1 VGVHFSHE
9 TVHEGEAKMIKIKL
23 LAALAAGALALPAM
37 AQSGELTPKETAKLE
52 VGQDT
57 VAPKAAKAKS
67 DGKVTKKKERK
78 KVAKNQD
85 KQGAK
90 ITKQKRDKPVTTP
103 AR

>member
-1 VGVHFSHE
+1 
-9 TVHEGEAKMIKIKL
+9 MIKIKL

-57 VAPKAAKAKS
+57 VAPRQAKAKS

-78 KVAKNQD
+78 KVAKTQD

-90 ITKQKRDKPVTTP
+90 VTKQKGDKPVTTP

>member
-1 VGVHFSHE
+1 
-9 TVHEGEAKMIKIKL
+9 MIKIKL

-57 VAPKAAKAKS
+57 VAPRTAKAKP

-78 KVAKNQD
+78 KKSS
-85 KQGAK
+85 
-90 ITKQKRDKPVTTP
+90 KQKREKPVPMP

>member
-1 VGVHFSHE
+1 VGVHFPHE

-57 VAPKAAKAKS
+57 AAPRQAKAKS

-78 KVAKNQD
+78 KAAK
-85 KQGAK
+85 KSA
-90 ITKQKRDKPVTTP
+90 TTP

>member
-1 VGVHFSHE
+1 
-9 TVHEGEAKMIKIKL
+9 MIKIKL

-37 AQSGELTPKETAKLE
+37 AQSGELTPKETARLE

-57 VAPKAAKAKS
+57 VSPRTAKAKP

-78 KVAKNQD
+78 KVAK
-85 KQGAK
+85 
-90 ITKQKRDKPVTTP
+90 KPVTTP

>member
-1 VGVHFSHE
+1 
-9 TVHEGEAKMIKIKL
+9 MIKIKL

-37 AQSGELTPKETAKLE
+37 AQSGELTPKETARLE

-67 DGKVTKKKERK
+67 GDKVAKKERK
-78 KVAKNQD
+78 KKSS
-85 KQGAK
+85 
-90 ITKQKRDKPVTTP
+90 KQKREKPVPMP